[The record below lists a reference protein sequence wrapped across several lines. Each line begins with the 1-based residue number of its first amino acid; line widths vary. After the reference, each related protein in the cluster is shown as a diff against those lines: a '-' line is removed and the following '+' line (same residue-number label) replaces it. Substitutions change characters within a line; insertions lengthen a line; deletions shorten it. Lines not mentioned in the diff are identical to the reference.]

1 MIGVFDLLLVAA
13 LIGIAAHVIWAGETF
28 QAVVVF
34 ITFGLLLSMAWT
46 RLNAPDIAIT
56 EAGVGAGLS
65 GVLLMSAL
73 SSLPASRSTLTASS
87 VMFWVFLVLPWAGL
101 TAFLLLSAWDAALLG
116 PDLAAEVQAA
126 LPGAAF
132 EYPVTAVLLDFRG
145 YDTWLELGVLLT
157 AVMGVMSLPSLQ
169 GPAGPRSPAMPEP
182 VGTWALNILFPFM
195 ILIGGYLLWLGDFA
209 PGGAFQS
216 GVVLAAAGV
225 MLWQSGRLP
234 GFGFPF
240 LWLRIVFVSGFTA
253 FLLIAVSSLLR
264 SQALLTHPESKMWV
278 LCMEY
283 AATVSIAACLI
294 SLVAACGRQRPKGR
308 GAQSEVSPAAGK
320 ADT

>member
-34 ITFGLLLSMAWT
+34 ITFGLLLAMAWT

-87 VMFWVFLVLPWAGL
+87 VTFWVFLVLPWAGL

-169 GPAGPRSPAMPEP
+169 GPIGPQSPAMPEP

-225 MLWQSGRLP
+225 MLWQSGRPCL
-234 GFGFPF
+234 GGVPF
-240 LWLRIVFVSGFTA
+240 FWFRVCIVSGFGT
-253 FLLIAVSSLLR
+253 FLLLAFSSVFR
-264 SQALLTHPESKMWV
+264 GQELLTHPESKIWILGV
-278 LCMEY
+278 EY
-283 AATVSIAACLI
+283 AATLSIATCLI
-294 SLVAACGRQRPKGR
+294 SLVVACGQRAEVR
-308 GAQSEVSPAAGK
+308 GQKSEDRSQRRRWL
-320 ADT
+320 